1 MTQKTED
8 LYDVGTIGTILQL
21 LKLPDGTVKVL
32 VEGGER
38 VRISEMAEND
48 GYIEA
53 QISQMTETLEQDE
66 ETGCSG
72 AYRSFPSFEQYVKL
86 NKKNPP
92 GSGLSLFI
100 RLAIHQK
107 CLTRLPLTWH

>member
-1 MTQKTED
+1 MRTDKQIVLLTQKTPSEDDPKTED

-53 QISQMTETLEQDE
+53 QISQMTENP
-66 ETGCSG
+66 G
-72 AYRSFPSFEQYVKL
+72 A
-86 NKKNPP
+86 
-92 GSGLSLFI
+92 G
-100 RLAIHQK
+100 
-107 CLTRLPLTWH
+107 